1 MEVTRGSFDTN
12 GYVVEAKR
20 LLDVVRPQMDAFIRA
35 LYEAFVHDRTV
46 FIIGNGGSASNASHL
61 AQDLNKGTL
70 PNPDAVRRF
79 HAIALT
85 DNLSWITAIANDHGY
100 ESVFEYQLRSL
111 AREGDVLLA
120 ISGSGNSANVLRAVE
135 YANGRGMSTIAI
147 TGYDGGKLK
156 PMAAI
161 NVQVPSFEM
170 GLVEGVHSILFHLTM
185 AALRHRLA
193 TQ

>member
-1 MEVTRGSFDTN
+1 MITRSFDSN
-12 GYVVEAKR
+12 KYVLEAKR
-20 LLDVVRPQMDAFIRA
+20 LLDLVHPQIDSFIGA
-35 LYEAFVHDRTV
+35 LYQAFVSDRTV

-70 PNPDAVRRF
+70 HSPDAVRRF

-100 ESVFEYQLRSL
+100 ESIFEYQLRSL
-111 AREGDVLLA
+111 AHEADVLVA
-120 ISGSGNSANVLRAVE
+120 ISGSGNSPNVLRAVE
-135 YANGRGMSTIAI
+135 YANARGITTIGI

-156 PMAAI
+156 PMAAL
-161 NVQVPSFEM
+161 NVQVPSFDM

-185 AALRHRLA
+185 AALRDRLRS
-193 TQ
+193 Q

>member
-1 MEVTRGSFDTN
+1 MEVSRQSFDARE
-12 GYVVEAKR
+12 YVLEAKR
-20 LLDVVRPQMDAFIRA
+20 LLDVVQPQIAAFIRA
-35 LYEAFVHDRTV
+35 LYEAFLRERTI

-70 PNPDAVRRF
+70 ASPHAARRF

-100 ESVFEYQLRSL
+100 ESVFEHQLRSL
-111 AREGDVLLA
+111 AREDDVLVA

-135 YANGRGMSTIAI
+135 YANDRRMNTIAV

-161 NVQVPSFEM
+161 NVQVPSYDM
-170 GLVEGVHSILFHLTM
+170 GMVEGVHSIVFHL
-185 AALRHRLA
+185 
-193 TQ
+193 

>member
-1 MEVTRGSFDTN
+1 MEVARRFFEADA
-12 GYVVEAKR
+12 YVCEAKR
-20 LLDVVRPQMDAFIRA
+20 LLDVVQPQLDAFIRA
-35 LYEAFVHDRTV
+35 LYDACLHDRTV

-70 PNPDAVRRF
+70 SRPDAVTRF
-79 HAIALT
+79 RAIALT

-100 ESVFEYQLRSL
+100 ESVFESQLRSL
-111 AREGDVLLA
+111 AREGDVLVA
-120 ISGSGNSANVLRAVE
+120 ISGSGNSPNVLRAVQ
-135 YANGRGMSTIAI
+135 YARQRDMTTIAI

-156 PMAAI
+156 PLAAI
-161 NVQVPSFEM
+161 NVQVPSFDM
-170 GLVEGVHSILFHLTM
+170 GLVEGVHSIIFHLTM